1 MDEHTSK
8 IGTITRLEAF
18 LYSCEATSQVDIP
31 ACTFGDCRKGHIPR
45 RKLIGNQ
52 KSGGVFDSLKPQQ
65 KLIFESLQ
73 KAWYNEL
80 VYAQFVINE
89 IILERKKFFLFKKVI
104 KIKCPRG
111 EHRGIT
117 RQKNVWII
125 VQFTQ

>member
-1 MDEHTSK
+1 MS
-8 IGTITRLEAF
+8 IRQRSAL
-18 LYSCEATSQVDIP
+18 SQGWRRSSIP
-31 ACTFGDCRKGHIPR
+31 TKQRARWTYLACTFGNCRKGQIPR
-45 RKLIGNQ
+45 RKLTGHQ
-52 KSGGVFDSLKPQQ
+52 KSGGVSDSLKPQQ